1 MQTLLPSFLEL
12 VVARSSTEKKKTLS
26 ECKFIDLG
34 CGTGRNT
41 LVLQRAVPESRVT
54 GLEPSEK
61 MREIA
66 RQRMDDQIASS
77 SFSSDRCKNQQQQLV
92 SFEAYDMLQQK
103 ETNEALLIADGVIS
117 TLVLEHVPL
126 SAFFAAAASML
137 RTDGGIL
144 LLTNMH
150 AAMGAISQAGFVHPV
165 TKVKIRPTSYAHTV
179 DEVVAAAREAGL
191 ELVGDMKET
200 ELDDELAE
208 KLGPRAKK
216 WVGVKVWFGGCFIRR
231 R

>member
-1 MQTLLPSFLEL
+1 MPSQVYDSDGNFLQALDSLEMQALLPSFLEQ
-12 VVARSSTEKKKTLS
+12 VARSTDKTLP
-26 ECKFIDLG
+26 ECKFVDLG

-41 LVLQRAVPESRVT
+41 LVLQRAAPQSRII

-66 RQRMDDQIASS
+66 RQRMDEQIASS
-77 SFSSDRCKNQQQQLV
+77 SSDGGKEEQQLV

-103 ETNEALLIADGVIS
+103 QTNEAPVADGVIS

-126 SAFFAAAASML
+126 STFFTSAASML
-137 RTDGGIL
+137 TPNGGIL

-150 AAMGAISQAGFVHPV
+150 SAMGAISQAGFVHPV

-179 DEVVAAAREAGL
+179 DEVIAAVREGWSWW
-191 ELVGDMKET
+191 G
-200 ELDDELAE
+200 
-208 KLGPRAKK
+208 R
-216 WVGVKVWFGGCFIRR
+216 
-231 R
+231 